1 MKKEI
6 QVYKSSES
14 LQISSLISAPIFINS
29 KKNDNSLIIVEN
41 QRTKN
46 EQIIYNGPPL
56 NLTYDFPVFSI
67 LIGNAQKNNC
77 TNNVISEN
85 FLFKAVNK
93 EKRENIR
100 KEILNSIERLK
111 KANIDL
117 DYFNSNENTTINIK
131 SYLIKELIW
140 DRENKEVHY
149 EINRLFLI
157 SSMKRLSFE
166 LIDLSIFNKLKSK
179 YEKALYLYLETKKF
193 KSQKIISINKR
204 DILNRVTS
212 NIKLNKERNRTL
224 LKALESL
231 KRKNYIINYEF
242 YLSSFEEIKMLK
254 IVKNHNFSLQDLNT
268 KYIQKLA
275 P

>member
-131 SYLIKELIW
+131 LSLI
-140 DRENKEVHY
+140 H
-149 EINRLFLI
+149 I
-157 SSMKRLSFE
+157 SEPTRP
-166 LIDLSIFNKLKSK
+166 
-179 YEKALYLYLETKKF
+179 Y
-193 KSQKIISINKR
+193 
-204 DILNRVTS
+204 
-212 NIKLNKERNRTL
+212 
-224 LKALESL
+224 
-231 KRKNYIINYEF
+231 
-242 YLSSFEEIKMLK
+242 
-254 IVKNHNFSLQDLNT
+254 
-268 KYIQKLA
+268 
-275 P
+275 